1 MVVVVVEEVVV
12 EVDVDV
18 DVGGAVVTGIVVVVE
33 AGVDDVVLA
42 TATDD
47 EVEPESVVGESSPP
61 QAAVVNARRTNGTS
75 RAVFTVASLARFVA
89 IT

>member
-1 MVVVVVEEVVV
+1 MVDVVVDEVVV
-12 EVDVDV
+12 DVDDEVDV
-18 DVGGAVVTGIVVVVE
+18 GAAVVTGIVVVVD
-33 AGVDDVVLA
+33 AGADVVLE

-47 EVEPESVVGESSPP
+47 EVEPESVVAESSSPP
-61 QAAVVNARRTNGTS
+61 QATAVNARITNGTS

>member
-1 MVVVVVEEVVV
+1 MVDVVVDEVVV
-12 EVDVDV
+12 DVDDEVDV
-18 DVGGAVVTGIVVVVE
+18 GAAVVTGIVVVVD
-33 AGVDDVVLA
+33 AAVDVVLE

-47 EVEPESVVGESSPP
+47 EVEPESVVAESSSPP
-61 QAAVVNARRTNGTS
+61 QATAVNARITNGTS